1 MSHFK
6 PFLLEFAKTNEK
18 EAQVAQDKFNPT
30 DEKTRQ
36 VTAQDVYQL
45 TSETLQEV
53 FGLDMADSLYEA
65 QDIWDVLVAAAVERV
80 TIETACHLL
89 EEAPSPNTVRTIVR
103 EMLGEDAALERLEE
117 RVNDLLV
124 TRLPKKLLKR
134 ARPAAIDVTEIPYH
148 GQHEEDDEH
157 IRRSR
162 AKQGTT
168 HFHCY
173 GTLYVLKDH
182 QRYTLAISL
191 VRRSDKM
198 VDVTQRLVERGKGLG
213 LKVRRLYLDQGFDNN
228 GVVAYL
234 KRQPFPSIIAL
245 TIRGKQGGTRALL
258 NSRGS
263 YQTTYTRSSAQY
275 GQQTFDVIVV
285 CKYSKGRYGRQG
297 VYHFA
302 YIMIGGLK
310 MDPHQ
315 VFDVYRRRFG
325 IETSYRLMNT
335 MRART
340 TSDSITLRLF
350 YVALALLLLNL
361 WSYVKWHFL
370 FVPKQGPRQVLHHL
384 LPLARWHLW
393 LWEMI
398 KQRLGFSLSI
408 TVPLAV

>member
-1 MSHFK
+1 
-6 PFLLEFAKTNEK
+6 LEFAKTNEK

-148 GQHEEDDEH
+148 GQHEADDEH

-213 LKVRRLYLDQGFDNN
+213 LKVRRLYLDRGFDNN

-234 KRQPFPSIIAL
+234 KQQPFPSIIAL

-275 GQQTFDVIVV
+275 GEQTFNVVVV

-297 VYHFA
+297 AYHFA

-340 TSDSITLRLF
+340 TSHSITLRLF

-370 FVPKQGPRQVLHHL
+370 FVPNHGPRQVLHHL
-384 LPLARWHLW
+384 LPLARWRLW

-408 TVPLAV
+408 TVPLAA